1 MLIVV
6 VIIVISIV
14 LNKEV
19 SQEIIRN
26 KLFLKKD
33 EVSEVGDIFNYTTS
47 EPKGFTDPYY
57 RHKLYLK
64 IENKYSYLDTFDTS
78 IDNLSNGKMYI
89 KYIDSS
95 KSYNLYFVLRGDN
108 CFFTINK
115 KDGSYVNL
123 NNYLDEHKNYS
134 LSNNEYLGQIIPILY
149 EFLKNNQDDIGLE
162 SLFRKIQEFY

>member
-1 MLIVV
+1 MIFLEKYIKRYAKYLWIMIITTALVSILNLITPLVFSF
-6 VIIVISIV
+6 VIDNVISKP
-14 LNKEV
+14 N
-19 SQEIIRN
+19 
-26 KLFLKKD
+26 
-33 EVSEVGDIFNYTTS
+33 
-47 EPKGFTDPYY
+47 
-57 RHKLYLK
+57 
-64 IENKYSYLDTFDTS
+64 
-78 IDNLSNGKMYI
+78 MYI

-123 NNYLDEHKNYS
+123 NNYLDEHKNDS
-134 LSNNEYLGQIIPILY
+134 LSDNEYFGQIIPILY